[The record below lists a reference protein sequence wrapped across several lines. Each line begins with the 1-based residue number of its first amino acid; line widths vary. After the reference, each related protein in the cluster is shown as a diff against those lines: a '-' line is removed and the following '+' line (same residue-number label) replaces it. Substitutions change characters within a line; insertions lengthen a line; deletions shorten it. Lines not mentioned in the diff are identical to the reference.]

1 VADIA
6 AQIGASLDALTREFD
21 VIANNLAN
29 ASTTGYKRRCTAFS
43 KALQDQTGGAGTPE
57 GQEESVASPLDFSQ
71 GNLVATGRTL
81 DFALHGKGFFVLETP
96 DGPLYTRHGVFQTNG
111 NGQMI
116 DLSGRVVAG
125 TGGPITV
132 PSDVDP
138 SDVYCSDDGR
148 LSATGAAIGELRI
161 VEFPDK
167 EGQLIP
173 VGDTCFRAPQDVQP
187 VDMETPVVKQ
197 GYQEASNVRLVDEL
211 VNMIM
216 VSRLYESNMRLVNTK
231 KDTTDS
237 MINVAM
243 G

>member
-1 VADIA
+1 LADIA

-29 ASTTGYKRRCTAFS
+29 AGTTGYKRRCTAFT
-43 KALQDQTGGAGTPE
+43 KALQDQGSGTDSQG
-57 GQEESVASPLDFSQ
+57 GQEEPPASPLDFSQ

-96 DGPLYTRHGVFQTNG
+96 DGPLYTRHGVFQTNQ
-111 NGQMI
+111 NGQMT
-116 DLSGRVVAG
+116 DMSGRVVAG
-125 TGGPITV
+125 AGGPIAI

-138 SDVYCSDDGR
+138 SDLYCSTDGR
-148 LSATGAAIGELRI
+148 ISAGGAEIGQFRI
-161 VEFPDK
+161 VEFRDK
-167 EGQLIP
+167 ENQLIP
-173 VGDTCFRAPQDVQP
+173 TGSTCFVAPKDVAP
-187 VDMETPVVKQ
+187 ADVESPVVQQ

-216 VSRLYESNMRLVNTK
+216 VSRLYESNMRMVNTK